1 MMILPGAEDV
11 CKDIDECS
19 LKPDICEQG
28 CTNYPGGFDCVC
40 SAGFVVSPDD
50 RTKCLSAGCPPL
62 EPPEFGELNCSPGSP
77 VEGSVC
83 LLECQQG
90 YVRLGKQRRKC
101 LEGGTWEEGSGWC
114 QKISC
119 PPLDLLDH
127 VRASPSDCT
136 ASEQNF
142 KTKCRLSCPQ
152 GFSFQGSRA
161 AFCGKRGKWVFRN
174 GPTRCIEEIGPQ
186 YSQIPPTDPP
196 LVQTT
201 PLPSPSPYI
210 VCPPDISLNMT
221 GPPPLLVQ
229 LPRPRTNVDWALDV
243 ASHPADAK
251 SLSYYQGPGRM
262 EVRFE
267 AVNRVT
273 RETASCKFLVTVE
286 DVSPPVVTYCPQ
298 SKSVFLEPGK
308 VLSKG
313 GV

>member
-1 MMILPGAEDV
+1 MMLMTITMLITMMMMMMMTMTMTMTMIMMMTLTMTIMIMTMIMMMMTITMIVMMILPGAEDV

-90 YVRLGKQRRKC
+90 YTRLGKQRRKC

-114 QKISC
+114 EKISC

-142 KTKCRLSCPQ
+142 KTKCRLSCPR

-161 AFCGKRGKWVFRN
+161 AFCGKRGKWVFR
-174 GPTRCIEEIGPQ
+174 EA
-186 YSQIPPTDPP
+186 DP
-196 LVQTT
+196 
-201 PLPSPSPYI
+201 
-210 VCPPDISLNMT
+210 
-221 GPPPLLVQ
+221 
-229 LPRPRTNVDWALDV
+229 
-243 ASHPADAK
+243 ASTC
-251 SLSYYQGPGRM
+251 R
-262 EVRFE
+262 
-267 AVNRVT
+267 
-273 RETASCKFLVTVE
+273 
-286 DVSPPVVTYCPQ
+286 Q
-298 SKSVFLEPGK
+298 S
-308 VLSKG
+308 
-313 GV
+313 